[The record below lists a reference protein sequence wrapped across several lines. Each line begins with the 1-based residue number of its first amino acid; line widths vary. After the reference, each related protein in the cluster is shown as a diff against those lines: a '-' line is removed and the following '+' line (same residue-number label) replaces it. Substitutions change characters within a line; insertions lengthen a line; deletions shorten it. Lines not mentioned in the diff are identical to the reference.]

1 MADTYT
7 QLYIHIVFSVKG
19 RLRSIPKKHKEELHQ
34 YITRIITNKKQTVL
48 RINSMPDHIH
58 IFIGLTPDIA
68 ISDLVRDIK
77 ANSTKFINNNEW
89 IAGRFEWQTGYSAFS
104 YGRSQIDDVIEYIK
118 NQEEHHRR
126 TTFQEEYL
134 EFLNRFDVSY
144 NPKYVFDLED
154 EES

>member
-1 MADTYT
+1 
-7 QLYIHIVFSVKG
+7 
-19 RLRSIPKKHKEELHQ
+19 
-34 YITRIITNKKQTVL
+34 
-48 RINSMPDHIH
+48 MPDHIH

-89 IAGRFEWQTGYSAFS
+89 IVGSFEWQTGYSAFS

-118 NQEEHHRR
+118 NQEKHHRR
-126 TTFQEEYL
+126 MTFQEEYL
-134 EFLNRFDVSY
+134 EFLKRFDVSY